1 MAVAE
6 WTTPLSPRQ
15 HPAYLG
21 TVCFIISEA
30 FLFLALFWT
39 YFYLRNLN
47 AGHWPPDDVHL
58 DLPLITLN
66 TVLLLASSVILQRAI
81 KAGEHALTK
90 AFHTG
95 LAVTLALGT
104 AFLLIKGWE
113 WAHASFGPASHAYG
127 AIYFTLTGFH
137 GAHVLG
143 GLLLLAV
150 LLWRA
155 LQGKLEARHS
165 VSLAA
170 AGLYWH
176 FVDVIWLLVYLSIFI
191 VR

>member
-1 MAVAE
+1 MAIRE
-6 WTTPLSPRQ
+6 RLTLSH

-21 TVCFIISEA
+21 MMCFVISEA

-39 YFYLRNLN
+39 YFYLRSINIGI
-47 AGHWPPDDVHL
+47 GHWPPADVHL
-58 DLPLITLN
+58 DLPLTTINTL
-66 TVLLLASSVILQRAI
+66 LLLASSVILQRTI
-81 KAGEHALTK
+81 KVDAYARAATLSR
-90 AFHTG
+90 G
-95 LAVTLALGT
+95 LAATVLLGT
-104 AFLLIKGWE
+104 SFLFIKGWE

-143 GLLLLAV
+143 GLLLLTA
-150 LLWRA
+150 LLWRT
-155 LQGKLEARHS
+155 LQGKLKEQHS
-165 VSLAA
+165 VALLA

-176 FVDVIWLLVYLSIFI
+176 FVDIVWILVYLSVFI